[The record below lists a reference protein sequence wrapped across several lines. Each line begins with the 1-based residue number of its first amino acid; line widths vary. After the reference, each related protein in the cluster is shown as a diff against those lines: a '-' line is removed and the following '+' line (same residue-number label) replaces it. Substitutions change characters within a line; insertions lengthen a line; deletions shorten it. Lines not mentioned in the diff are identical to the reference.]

1 MLNYVLSQS
10 SDLIIH
16 DVTPWWQSRAR

>member
-16 DVTPWWQSRAR
+16 DVTPWWQSRAS